1 MAYVDTNRRKQR
13 FVFSNN
19 NELYDDILRR
29 KRIRSARQYSTLVL
43 ERIQSTATNGIQEV
57 MHIWTTGDRYYKLA
71 SQFYGRAE
79 LWWVIA
85 LYNQKPTEGHLKRGD
100 LIRIPVPIELVLYYL

>member
-13 FVFSNN
+13 FIFSND
-19 NELYDDILRR
+19 NEIYEDILRR
-29 KRIRSARQYSTLVL
+29 KRIRSARQYSTLTL
-43 ERIQSTATNGIQEV
+43 ERIQASRQNGIEEV
-57 MHIWTTGDRYYKLA
+57 SHIWTTGDKYFKLA
-71 SQFYGRAE
+71 NQFYGRSE

-100 LIRIPVPIELVLYYL
+100 LIKIPVPIELVLYYL

>member
-43 ERIQSTATNGIQEV
+43 ERIQSTTTNGIQEV
-57 MHIWTTGDRYYKLA
+57 THIWTTGDRYYKLA